1 MNRSPYVLLPCAALL
16 AAAVPAAAQR
26 PPVPADSLPAYVV
39 EGIVVT
45 SRRAPELRL
54 EVAQSIQV
62 ITRTEL
68 DRTPAMDFADALKK
82 NEPVDVIQYPGLLAG
97 VGIRGF
103 RPQISGI
110 NPRTLV
116 LIDGRPS
123 GVSNLATLDPAI
135 VERVEVVRGPASS
148 LYGSSAMGGV
158 VNVITRSSTG
168 PVSGRA
174 IGRYGS
180 FGTYRGEIGLGG
192 QVLPAVDFDFAFAA
206 AGQTAG
212 YRVGAG
218 SLTGAE
224 SVTKT
229 LASGATVQLPELTP
243 DTVLTYS
250 RYDARSGHARLGYAV
265 TSDWRVDLR
274 GEAFVADRVQ
284 SPGDLTATF
293 DSRTLKDL
301 ARRSG
306 EVAVTGGAGR
316 HALLF
321 RAFGARDD
329 ARYYSLYAENPFVNF
344 RSPNLFRGAQVQ
356 DVVSWGAHS
365 LATGFDYTAASARSQ
380 AFVAEGVEGAPYNAD
395 SRITSW
401 GPFAD
406 ARLTGL
412 NGALSANFGARL
424 DRIGFGV
431 EEARLADASRVS
443 PNHESHTVFTPSG
456 GLLYR
461 PGAGVRLHAAAGRAF
476 VTPGAFQIAGYS
488 ENAAGTGV
496 MVTRGNPDLDAE
508 SSVSW
513 DLGAGIARPARGL
526 EADVTYF
533 HTDVRD
539 RIAMRMVPVE
549 PGALTPGGDP
559 ITSIATYENVDEAR
573 IRGLEARASYD
584 FGAATGFRRSVRLF
598 GSATRLLTAE
608 ETAAG
613 ETVWIKNV
621 ASTTAVFG
629 LSYDDLTRFD
639 ARLSGRYV
647 GRRSDTDWSDWFN
660 PGDLRYPAFLVFDAT
675 VSARFTD
682 RYGLALMV
690 GNLLDENYYEVRGYN
705 MPGRTIQFQLGVD
718 F

>member
-1 MNRSPYVLLPCAALL
+1 MNRSAYVLLCCLALL
-16 AAAVPAAAQR
+16 AAGSTAAAQQATAS
-26 PPVPADSLPAYVV
+26 PDSLPAYTV

-54 EVAQSIQV
+54 DVAQSIQV
-62 ITRTEL
+62 VTRTEL
-68 DRTPAMDFADALKK
+68 DRTPALDLADALKK

-135 VERVEVVRGPASS
+135 IERIEVVRGPASS

-158 VNVITRSSTG
+158 VNVVTRSSAG

-174 IGRYGS
+174 TGRYGS
-180 FGTYRGEIGLGG
+180 FGTYRGELGLGG
-192 QVLPAVDFDFAFAA
+192 QIVPAVDFDLTFAA

-218 SLTGAE
+218 RLTGAE

-229 LASGATVQLPELTP
+229 LPDGATVQLTELSP

-250 RYDARSGHARLGYAV
+250 RYGSRSGHARIGYALA
-265 TSDWRVDLR
+265 TGWRVDLR
-274 GEAFVADRVQ
+274 GEAFAADRVQ

-301 ARRSG
+301 SRRSG
-306 EVAVTGGAGR
+306 EVAVTGDRGR

-321 RAFGARDD
+321 RAFTARDD
-329 ARYYSLYAENPFVNF
+329 ARYYALYADAPFVDF
-344 RSPNLFRGAQVQ
+344 RSPHTFHGAQVQ

-365 LATGFDYTAASARSQ
+365 LTAGLDYNLAHARSQ
-380 AFVAEGVEGAPYNAD
+380 AFVADGVEGAPYSAD
-395 SRITSW
+395 SRVSSW

-406 ARLTGL
+406 ARLTALG
-412 NGALSANFGARL
+412 GALSANFGARL

-431 EEARLADASRVS
+431 EEARLADASTVS
-443 PNHESHTVFTPSG
+443 PNHESHTVLTPSA

-461 PGAGVRLHAAAGRAF
+461 PGAGLRLHGTVGRAF

-496 MVTRGNPDLDAE
+496 MVTRGNPDLNPE

-513 DLGAGIARPARGL
+513 DVGAGIARPARGL
-526 EADVTYF
+526 EADLTYF

-549 PGALTPGGDP
+549 PGARTPAGDP
-559 ITSIATYENVDEAR
+559 ITSIATYQNVDEAR
-573 IRGLEARASYD
+573 IRGVEARASYD
-584 FGAATGFRRSVRLF
+584 LGAGGGFRRSMRLF
-598 GSATRLLTAE
+598 GSATRLITAE
-608 ETAAG
+608 ETAQG
-613 ETVWIKNV
+613 ETLGIKNV

-629 LSYDDLTRFD
+629 VSFDDLSRLG

-647 GRRSDTDWSDWFN
+647 GSRTDTDWSSWFD
-660 PGDLRYPAFLVFDAT
+660 PGEIRYPAFLVFDAT
-675 VSARFTD
+675 ASLRFTE
-682 RYGLALMV
+682 RYSLGLLVA
-690 GNLLDENYYEVRGYN
+690 NLLDENYYEVRGYN
-705 MPGRTIQFQLGVD
+705 MPGRTIQLQLGAS

>member
-1 MNRSPYVLLPCAALL
+1 V
-16 AAAVPAAAQR
+16 
-26 PPVPADSLPAYVV
+26 
-39 EGIVVT
+39 
-45 SRRAPELRL
+45 
-54 EVAQSIQV
+54 
-62 ITRTEL
+62 
-68 DRTPAMDFADALKK
+68 
-82 NEPVDVIQYPGLLAG
+82 
-97 VGIRGF
+97 
-103 RPQISGI
+103 
-110 NPRTLV
+110 
-116 LIDGRPS
+116 
-123 GVSNLATLDPAI
+123 
-135 VERVEVVRGPASS
+135 
-148 LYGSSAMGGV
+148 
-158 VNVITRSSTG
+158 
-168 PVSGRA
+168 
-174 IGRYGS
+174 
-180 FGTYRGEIGLGG
+180 
-192 QVLPAVDFDFAFAA
+192 
-206 AGQTAG
+206 
-212 YRVGAG
+212 
-218 SLTGAE
+218 
-224 SVTKT
+224 
-229 LASGATVQLPELTP
+229 
-243 DTVLTYS
+243 
-250 RYDARSGHARLGYAV
+250 
-265 TSDWRVDLR
+265 
-274 GEAFVADRVQ
+274 
-284 SPGDLTATF
+284 
-293 DSRTLKDL
+293 
-301 ARRSG
+301 
-306 EVAVTGGAGR
+306 
-316 HALLF
+316 
-321 RAFGARDD
+321 
-329 ARYYSLYAENPFVNF
+329 
-344 RSPNLFRGAQVQ
+344 
-356 DVVSWGAHS
+356 
-365 LATGFDYTAASARSQ
+365 
-380 AFVAEGVEGAPYNAD
+380 
-395 SRITSW
+395 
-401 GPFAD
+401 
-406 ARLTGL
+406 
-412 NGALSANFGARL
+412 
-424 DRIGFGV
+424 
-431 EEARLADASRVS
+431 
-443 PNHESHTVFTPSG
+443 
-456 GLLYR
+456 
-461 PGAGVRLHAAAGRAF
+461 GRAF

-629 LSYDDLTRFD
+629 LSYDDLTRFG